1 LVQRRLSINNPK
13 VTPPRVVN
21 GPTLLAGLAVCASCG
36 SGMTKSGTRR
46 RGKIYSYYSCAGC
59 KLGGRSVCKG
69 GNIPLEKL
77 DGLILENVTQQLFN
91 PERMGVILGALVKR
105 TNTKDAALDDRWNR
119 LQAERKDKQEKLAR
133 LYRAIED
140 GIVELDDDLKVRIAT
155 IKQERDIVQ
164 TSLDRIQV
172 QATNSQE
179 LTPDRIA
186 AFAKLAHDKLLKGDA
201 QARRAYLRSIITR
214 IEVSKEKVRII
225 GDTNVLAGA
234 VSGRKDGP
242 QNVRGYVRNWR
253 TQEDQ

>member
-1 LVQRRLSINNPK
+1 
-13 VTPPRVVN
+13 
-21 GPTLLAGLAVCASCG
+21 
-36 SGMTKSGTRR
+36 MT
-46 RGKIYSYYSCAGC
+46 A
-59 KLGGRSVCKG
+59 
-69 GNIPLEKL
+69 
-77 DGLILENVTQQLFN
+77 
-91 PERMGVILGALVKR
+91 ILGALLKR
-105 TNTKDAALDDRWNR
+105 TNSKDSAVDDRRGR
-119 LQAERKDKQEKLAR
+119 LEAERKDKQEKLAR

-164 TSLDRIQV
+164 TSLDRIHV
-172 QATNSQE
+172 QATTSQE

-186 AFAKLAHDKLLKGDA
+186 AFAKLAQDKLLKGEA

-214 IEVSKEKVRII
+214 IEVSKEKIRII

-234 VSGRKDGP
+234 VSGGKDGP